1 MHKSNIALIVVTAVA
16 AIIDWRVAVG
26 IILGYLF
33 SLVHSWVLKLRFGS
47 LNPTRVK
54 LGAYLG
60 VLFGLIVLAIPML
73 IAMLLPQFVHFFG
86 VFIGLVYQKYT
97 LYVQAIRN
105 KG

>member
-16 AIIDWRVAVG
+16 AIIDWRVAIG